1 MSNTEATEFFY
12 LTAEV
17 RWFLPGRIPEEI
29 LQWFGSSAFPLIPTT
44 RTDRYL
50 VYPSS
55 EQVGVKFREE
65 RIEVKA
71 KVRDLDLLD
80 VGDHI
85 KGKMELWEK
94 WSAGADSVPL
104 LFRDISGNP
113 DHWIDVTK
121 TRWMRLFRAEG
132 EKVTESDPG
141 SIQDRPPEGC
151 YAEITGIEVGDR
163 SFWTLGL
170 ESFGDE
176 ESLEATVTKTAQ
188 FLLHPRVPH
197 HGLIHANSFAYPAF
211 LRMIR
216 MAGSSG

>member
-1 MSNTEATEFFY
+1 LSNTDATEFFY

-29 LQWFGSSAFPLIPTT
+29 RQWFGSSAFPLIPMT

-50 VYPSS
+50 VYPFS

-71 KVRDLDLLD
+71 KVRDLDLLE
-80 VGDHI
+80 VGDHVS
-85 KGKMELWEK
+85 GKMELWEK
-94 WSAGADSVPL
+94 WSAGAESVPL
-104 LFRDISGNP
+104 LFRDISGTA

-121 TRWMRLFRAEG
+121 TRWMRVFNAEG
-132 EKVTESDPG
+132 DKVTESDPG
-141 SIQDRPPEGC
+141 RGQEHPGEGC

-170 ESFGDE
+170 EAFGE
-176 ESLEATVTKTAQ
+176 EGSIEATLIKTAK
-188 FLLHPRVPH
+188 LLFHPKAPH
-197 HGLIHANSFAYPAF
+197 RGLTETNAFAYPAF
-211 LRMIR
+211 LRSIR
-216 MAGSSG
+216 MTDPTG